1 MPRQAELTVKPFDAK
16 HSHLLDRRFPV
27 INYWPVNSRQRRW
40 CILLKGSAL
49 VTPRV
54 RN

>member
-27 INYWPVNSRQRRW
+27 YK
-40 CILLKGSAL
+40 LLAG
-49 VTPRV
+49 
-54 RN
+54 